1 MRISDWSSDVCSSDL
16 SAGARPCFG
25 NAALRIPALLQ
36 RQRAFARTPR
46 RPVLA
51 EPLVG
56 NGKTGMEHRLVRQQP
71 DGATIVRGRHVIGA
85 QLHEFLRHQELRE
98 RVRRLCAPQAIKSE
112 EHTSELQSL
121 MRISYAVF
129 CLKKNKKQN

>member
-1 MRISDWSSDVCSSDL
+1 MGSTHVAVPGHADGFRCALPILRSRCG

-46 RPVLA
+46 RSVLA

-56 NGKTGMEHRLVRQQP
+56 NGKTGMEHRLVRPQP
-71 DGATIVRGRHVIGA
+71 DGATR
-85 QLHEFLRHQELRE
+85 
-98 RVRRLCAPQAIKSE
+98 SE

-121 MRISYAVF
+121 MRITYAVF
-129 CLKKNKKQN
+129 CSKKRTHSIPTHS